1 MAGSRTN
8 GDAALPSTVDAVV
21 IGAGFAGMYMLHRLR
36 SIGCTVQVF
45 EAGDDVGGTWFWNRY
60 PGARCDVESM
70 EYSYGFA
77 DELQQ
82 EWTWT
87 ERYATQPEI
96 LAYLHHVADRF
107 DLRRDIR
114 CSTRVTSAH
123 FDESINCW
131 HVRTDS
137 GDEVTAQF
145 VITAVGLLST
155 VNLPDVPGLDEFAGA
170 TYHTGRWPHE
180 GAEFHGQ
187 RVAVIGTGSSGI
199 QSIPLIA
206 READHLFVF
215 QRTPNYSI
223 PAHNQPL
230 DAGLVAE
237 IRGEY
242 PEFRAANAL
251 MPAAFGSRGPR
262 NEVSALAV
270 DEAEREAVFED
281 RWARGGLAF
290 LAAFN
295 DLLLNDEANEL
306 AAEFVRRKIRSTVDD
321 PAVADLLTPK
331 TRIGCKRLCVDTGY
345 YETYNLEHV
354 TLVDI
359 SATPIEQITPS
370 GLCVAGREYAVDAM
384 VFATGFDAMTGSLL
398 KIDIRGRNGRSLAD
412 AWEQG
417 PRNYLGFGVADF
429 PNLLVITGPLTPAAL
444 TNVIVSIEHNVDFIA
459 GCIDHM
465 REHDYVSI
473 EATAAAQ
480 DAWTEHVAAV
490 ASFTVYPSC
499 NSWYLGANIPGKPRV
514 FTTLLGFPPYVER
527 CESVVANGYEGFALT
542 RA

>member
-1 MAGSRTN
+1 MAGSRAESE
-8 GDAALPSTVDAVV
+8 AATSLDVVV

-36 SIGCTVQVF
+36 TIGCTVRVF
-45 EAGDDVGGTWFWNRY
+45 EAGDDVGGTWYWNRY

-77 DELQQ
+77 DDLQQ

-96 LAYLHHVADRF
+96 LAYLNHVADRF
-107 DLRRDIR
+107 DLRRDIGF
-114 CSTRVTSAH
+114 STRVTSAH
-123 FDESINCW
+123 FEESTNRW
-131 HVRTDS
+131 TVRTDR
-137 GDEVTAQF
+137 GDQVKAQF

-155 VNLPDVPGLDEFAGA
+155 LNLPDVAGIDDFAGA

-180 GAEFHGQ
+180 GVDFHGQ

-206 READHLFVF
+206 READELFVF

-223 PAHNQPL
+223 PAHNGAL
-230 DAGLVAE
+230 DPALVSE
-237 IRGEY
+237 IRNEY
-242 PEFRAANAL
+242 AEFRTANAL
-251 MPAAFGSRGPR
+251 MPAAFGSRGPS

-270 DEAEREAVFED
+270 DDAELEAVFED

-306 AAEFVRRKIRSTVDD
+306 AAEFVRRKIRTTVDD
-321 PAVADLLTPK
+321 PVVADLLTPK

-345 YETYNLEHV
+345 YETYNLDHV

-359 SATPIEQITPS
+359 STTPIERVTPA
-370 GLCVAGREYAVDAM
+370 GLCVDGREYVVDSI

-398 KIDIRGRNGRSLAD
+398 RIDIRGRNGRTLAD
-412 AWEQG
+412 AWEHG
-417 PRNYLGFGVADF
+417 PRNYLGFSVVDF
-429 PNLLVITGPLTPAAL
+429 PNLFVITGPLTPAAL

-459 GCIDHM
+459 DCISHM
-465 REHDYVSI
+465 RTNDFVSI
-473 EATAAAQ
+473 EATETAQ
-480 DAWTEHVAAV
+480 DAWTEHVAAI

-499 NSWYLGANIPGKPRV
+499 NSWYLGSNIPGKPRV

-527 CESVVANGYEGFALT
+527 CNEVVANGYEGFALA